1 MSAYEK
7 LDEQKKFACRVIA
20 DHARATAFS
29 IADGILPAN
38 EGRNYVLRKI
48 MRRAIYQGRH
58 TVGFEGLFFH
68 KVTNFVVDQMGEAY
82 PELQSHREFI
92 DKIVSL
98 EEERFG
104 NTLTVG
110 LEKLEE
116 LVSSQE
122 AQMRNG
128 AFDFR
133 GLARL
138 VDTYGVPKDLIRVA
152 LEERGFVFNE
162 DEFLNHLDQMHV
174 LLQAGTGS
182 FKVNGGI
189 AELTVSKAKAKP
201 IYTTVASRIQ
211 SLFRGY
217 ETTRVD
223 DAKVLG
229 LIRGDEEVLE
239 LSESQEGEAVLD
251 QTPFYAES
259 GGQVGDVGKIVRTA
273 RGSGRLISEDPSV
286 PTSDDQPSAT
296 AGGTGFMATVLDT
309 YSPAQGLIVH
319 KIKVEKGKTVE
330 EADCVLK
337 TSPEMFIKMWDGYKP
352 SMMDFMGGKIKSNNP
367 TLLQDFAGAFKK

>member
-58 TVGFEGLFFH
+58 TLGFEGLFFH

-182 FKVNGGI
+182 FKVNGGT

-223 DAKVLG
+223 DAKVLA

-273 RGSGRLISEDPSV
+273 CGSGRLISEDRSV
-286 PTSDDQPSAT
+286 PTSNDQPPAT
-296 AGGTGFMATVLDT
+296 AGGTDFMATVLDT
-309 YSPAQGLIVH
+309 
-319 KIKVEKGKTVE
+319 
-330 EADCVLK
+330 
-337 TSPEMFIKMWDGYKP
+337 
-352 SMMDFMGGKIKSNNP
+352 
-367 TLLQDFAGAFKK
+367 